1 MQDNVMASKT
11 IIVYPN
17 LVRVTP
23 CLSLSSAVASKLSR
37 RDAYYENASVK
48 TTRVA
53 ARIRVPA
60 LSTPLFGLVGGFFSY
75 RQ

>member
-17 LVRVTP
+17 LVPVTP

-53 ARIRVPA
+53 ARIRVLA

>member
-1 MQDNVMASKT
+1 MQDNVMASKS

-17 LVRVTP
+17 LVTP

-37 RDAYYENASVK
+37 RAAYYENASVK

-53 ARIRVPA
+53 ARIPA
-60 LSTPLFGLVGGFFSY
+60 LSTPLFGLLTPFSQSY
-75 RQ
+75 TT

>member
-17 LVRVTP
+17 LVTP

-48 TTRVA
+48 TTHVA